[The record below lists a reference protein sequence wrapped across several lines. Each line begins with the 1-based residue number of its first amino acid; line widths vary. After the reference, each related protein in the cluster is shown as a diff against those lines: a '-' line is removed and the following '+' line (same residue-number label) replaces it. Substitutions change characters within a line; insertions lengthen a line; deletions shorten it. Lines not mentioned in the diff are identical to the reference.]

1 MVNSVRVALVSIAAI
16 AKKATC
22 ILGGV
27 SAEISNKAWGH
38 GLATIASDGSVLDVY
53 YPNPELGPAPQSDLQ
68 WFPPKELDE
77 KAGPDQ
83 LRNVRTEVV
92 RTEIDLGSEVSSTQ
106 DAYLRLHLL
115 SHLLVAPN
123 GLNLDGLIP
132 NLPIVAFTNKG
143 VMALDE
149 FESRAFELRSAG
161 VVAHS
166 IDKFPRLIDYVV
178 PKKVRIAD
186 GNRVRLGAHL
196 APGTTVMHEGFVNFN
211 AGTMGASMVEGRIS
225 QGVVVGDGSD
235 IGGGASIMG
244 TLSGGGKHKVSIG
257 KRSLLGAN
265 SGLGISLGDD
275 CIVEAGLYLTTG
287 TKLTLIVDG
296 KTQVVKAS
304 ELSGL
309 SGMLF
314 RRNSLTGGVEAIA
327 RSGVGVELNSELHA

>member
-1 MVNSVRVALVSIAAI
+1 MSIAAI

>member
-1 MVNSVRVALVSIAAI
+1 MSIAAI

-92 RTEIDLGSEVSSTQ
+92 RTEIDFGSEVSSTQ

-309 SGMLF
+309 SGMLL
-314 RRNSLTGGVEAIA
+314 RRNSLPGGVEATA
-327 RSGVGVELNSELHA
+327 RSGVGVDLNSALPA